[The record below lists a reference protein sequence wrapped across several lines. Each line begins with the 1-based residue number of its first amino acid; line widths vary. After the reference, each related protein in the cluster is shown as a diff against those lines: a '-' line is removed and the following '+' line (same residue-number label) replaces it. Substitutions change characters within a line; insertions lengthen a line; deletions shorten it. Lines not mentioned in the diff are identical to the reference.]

1 MELCERLPTK
11 ALLAWCKGEEKEMSP
26 EEREEAIRMCL
37 RMIRKGEELALY
49 PIVGFVR
56 DRGVEVTEEEMQ
68 NVFEEARKI
77 GYH

>member
-1 MELCERLPTK
+1 
-11 ALLAWCKGEEKEMSP
+11 MSP
-26 EEREEAIRMCL
+26 EEREETIRMCL

-56 DRGVEVTEEEMQ
+56 DQGVEVTEEEMQ